1 MQFQLKHLG
10 LWVFVIALAFA
21 FREWGVQDGSQLPK
35 FAATFVP
42 VMILSLGMT
51 LLRPVV
57 RTKEEVESALWVA
70 ATWGTAFAIL
80 LAVVN
85 FIYPLPTN
93 TAPLVSSDQLVAS
106 SNLVIDVSTAL
117 MITVIG
123 FAAAITGAIIG
134 LPFRVRIDKEAV

>member
-10 LWVFVIALAFA
+10 LWVIVIALAFA
-21 FREWGVQDGSQLPK
+21 FRRWGSEAGLDLPS
-35 FAATFVP
+35 FAATIVP
-42 VMILSLGMT
+42 VMILSFGMT

-57 RTKEEVESALWVA
+57 RTKEEVEFALWVA
-70 ATWGTAFAIL
+70 ATWGTALAIL

-85 FIYPLPTN
+85 FMYPLQADT
-93 TAPLVSSDQLVAS
+93 LVSSDKLVAS
-106 SNLVIDVSTAL
+106 SKLVVDVSTAL

-123 FAAAITGAIIG
+123 FTAAIAGAVIG